1 LLYVRLRETVADALM
16 RGALWLSPPPPNV
29 VIDGGSLHAAVTSP
43 HPRRTTLDLAEAAA
57 RFGVWER
64 DLANDVMLLSAG
76 AALLSGYPAEATSKS
91 GAELLDRIHPDD
103 RDSAVA
109 DATSALASGTGFES
123 DFRVRMSDG
132 SYRWRRNRGR
142 GETDG
147 AGRQHMVGAL
157 IDIDNEKRWLDEL
170 DRNAHRMTLA
180 EDVAGFGVWEVDVAT
195 GLMTMSPGAAALSG
209 FERVAQQR
217 SGPEVLARIDPED
230 QPKVL
235 EVVQRAIE
243 HGEPYRIE
251 CRVTTD
257 DGTPRWI
264 RSQARVER
272 KDGRPFRITGAI
284 IDVTREKRLLEELS
298 EHARRLSLAERAGGF
313 GIWEMDLAAR
323 IVKGSPAWAELEK
336 GSARSFATGEPYMVE
351 FRIVRADGAIRWR
364 RSMAQVQF
372 SGGSPTRIVGAS
384 LDITREKAMIEAAEA
399 SSRAK
404 SQFLANMSHEIRTPM
419 NGVLGMTGL
428 LLDTDLTSEQR
439 EFAETVRTSADALL
453 AIINDILDFSKI
465 EAGKMAIESYPFD
478 LRQLLEE
485 VADMLAPK
493 ASEKD
498 LDLLVDYPAG
508 TPTRFVGDAARV
520 RQVVTNLMGN
530 AVKFTQSGHVL
541 LSAEYVPQRGSHS
554 GLRITVKDTG
564 IGIPSE
570 KLGGLFE
577 KFAQGDASTTRRY
590 GGTGLG
596 LAISKR
602 LVELMGGAIAV
613 QSQQGEGSTFSVS
626 LPLPVADAQ
635 ESDGDV
641 PELAGRRALIAQPH
655 AVNLRIMA
663 SQLSAWGLCVDT
675 CSTVEEMEIA
685 IRRAH
690 AGGTPFDLV
699 LADYEMPGMTADV
712 VAEYKATPWMRDVA
726 LILCTSLGRRGDQ
739 GRLVGKGVA
748 ACLAKPVRQARLKET
763 VLSVLPRPTID
774 RARAPLSL

>member
-1 LLYVRLRETVADALM
+1 
-16 RGALWLSPPPPNV
+16 
-29 VIDGGSLHAAVTSP
+29 
-43 HPRRTTLDLAEAAA
+43 
-57 RFGVWER
+57 
-64 DLANDVMLLSAG
+64 
-76 AALLSGYPAEATSKS
+76 
-91 GAELLDRIHPDD
+91 
-103 RDSAVA
+103 
-109 DATSALASGTGFES
+109 
-123 DFRVRMSDG
+123 
-132 SYRWRRNRGR
+132 
-142 GETDG
+142 
-147 AGRQHMVGAL
+147 MVGAM

-180 EDVAGFGVWEVDVAT
+180 EDVAGFGVWEVDVVT
-195 GLMTMSPGAAALSG
+195 GVMTMSPGAAALSG
-209 FERVAQQR
+209 FERLAQQR
-217 SGPEVLARIDPED
+217 SGSEVLARIDPED

-243 HGEPYRIE
+243 QGEPYRIE

-284 IDVTREKRLLEELS
+284 IDVTREKQLLEELS

-323 IVKGSPAWAELEK
+323 IVKGSPAWAELEQCPDGVNGVDADVVRRVVHPDDRDLLEK
-336 GSARSFATGEPYMVE
+336 GSARSFATGEPYVVE

-372 SGGSPTRIVGAS
+372 SGGSPRRIVGAS

-663 SQLSAWGLCVDT
+663 SQLSAWGLCVDS